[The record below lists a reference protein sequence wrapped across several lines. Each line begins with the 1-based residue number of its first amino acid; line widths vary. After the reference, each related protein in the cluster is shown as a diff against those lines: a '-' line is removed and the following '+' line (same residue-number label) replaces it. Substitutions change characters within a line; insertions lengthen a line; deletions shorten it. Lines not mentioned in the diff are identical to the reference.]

1 MGWMND
7 QKIGDEEC
15 WRDKRSWDV
24 LDLRNWSMHEED
36 VECIADGLGKGIEIA
51 MEDIEDVVEVDA

>member
-1 MGWMND
+1 
-7 QKIGDEEC
+7 
-15 WRDKRSWDV
+15 
-24 LDLRNWSMHEED
+24 MHEED